1 MSKTNQSKKYADPTT
16 ENKKIESGK
25 AENNRTEKNKTG
37 KKEYFGTVCE
47 IQRNSYNILVEN
59 KMIHAKLK
67 GNFFKENE
75 ELPVVGDN
83 VAFLPNENGDS
94 LITSVCER
102 AFIRELDGG
111 CSSPIAAYAEVI
123 GDTVVLRGLYYEE
136 CSGKT
141 VKEKQEAPVSQ
152 AEELGIA
159 LARRLKQAVNI
170 RPE

>member
-83 VAFLPNENGDS
+83 VAFLPNENGDH
-94 LITSVCER
+94 
-102 AFIRELDGG
+102 
-111 CSSPIAAYAEVI
+111 I
-123 GDTVVLRGLYYEE
+123 GM
-136 CSGKT
+136 
-141 VKEKQEAPVSQ
+141 
-152 AEELGIA
+152 
-159 LARRLKQAVNI
+159 
-170 RPE
+170 